1 MNQSAFELKIR
12 KNPRPVVVEF
22 WAPWCGPCKMMAP
35 YLKKAEQDFSGQVD
49 LWKINADENPE
60 LLRSLGVMG
69 IPTMV
74 GYYQG
79 QEVTRKTGAMTPDNV
94 LAFFAAVKENKAF
107 NRSLSWV
114 ERLMRIVPAII
125 LFWLG
130 TTSGPTYWMIA
141 IGVVF
146 LFSAVYDRCP
156 VYKVVSA
163 QIKSWFKKKPHL
175 ENE

>member
-1 MNQSAFELKIR
+1 MNLSAFELKVR
-12 KNPRPVVVEF
+12 KNPRPMVVEF
-22 WAPWCGPCKMMAP
+22 WAPWCGPCKMMGP

-69 IPTMV
+69 IPTMI
-74 GYYQG
+74 GYHQG

-94 LAFFAAVKENKAF
+94 QGFFAAVKENKAF
-107 NRSLSWV
+107 SRSLSWV
-114 ERLMRIVPAII
+114 ERIMRVLPALIF
-125 LFWLG
+125 FWLG
-130 TTSGPTYWMIA
+130 ATSGPSYWMIA

-163 QIKSWFKKKPHL
+163 QIKSWLKRPQKTESK
-175 ENE
+175 

>member
-1 MNQSAFELKIR
+1 MNQSAFELKIK

-35 YLKKAEQDFSGQVD
+35 YLKRAEQVFSGQVD

-60 LLRSLGVMG
+60 LLRSIGVMG
-69 IPTMV
+69 IPTLI
-74 GYYQG
+74 GYHQG
-79 QEVTRKTGAMTPDNV
+79 QEVTRKTGAMNPDNV
-94 LAFFAAVKENKAF
+94 MAFFAAVKENKVF
-107 NRSLSWV
+107 NRSLSWM
-114 ERLMRIVPAII
+114 ERFIRLVPALIF
-125 LFWLG
+125 FWLG
-130 TTSGPTYWMIA
+130 ATSGPSYWMIA
-141 IGVVF
+141 IGVLF

-163 QIKSWFKKKPHL
+163 QIKIWFKKKPHP